1 MTRGELVVLA
11 SGMSGTNRCAA
22 FHPEPYV
29 RHHLAQGVD
38 IVEYIPR
45 GMPDATEQDIYLF
58 RRPTE

>member
-1 MTRGELVVLA
+1 
-11 SGMSGTNRCAA
+11 MSGTNRCAA

-45 GMPDATEQDIYLF
+45 GMPDATEQDNDLF
-58 RRPTE
+58 RKPTE